1 MEQQSERSIL
11 IVEDEPSISGF
22 IRRGLIFEGY
32 SVEAIDDGRAGLER
46 LRDQRPDLL
55 ILDLMLPGIDG
66 LEICRRVRAAEA
78 ADGSTPLPILMLTAR
93 DAVNDRVTGLEAGAD
108 DYLVKPFA
116 FEELLARVRAL
127 LRRSAQTH
135 PTANVQILSFDDLAI
150 DQSAR
155 TVRRND
161 RDIDLSV
168 REYDLLTLFL
178 HHPNQVLPRDHESRV
193 GRRRL
198 FRRFERVKSRS
209 GNCGGS
215 LNRGSESQA
224 VQTIHQ
230 DRLRFFGRLDRSW
243 PACARSI
250 RFRLTAWYATVT
262 HAGAADAHRDRQR
275 GARSAPLQ
283 QFDDDLTNTAAAISA
298 PPRSAHSEM
307 ARPSASIFPRSIR
320 SRSRYFIQISL
331 PDGSTEYR
339 SDALGT

>member
-1 MEQQSERSIL
+1 MQIAPRLDGRNQRVEQQSERSIL

-135 PTANVQILSFDDLAI
+135 PTANAQILSFDDLAI

-178 HHPNQVLPRDHESRV
+178 HHPNQVLPRATIMSRVWGDDFFGDSNVLEVTIGNLRRQLESGGESRLIQTV
-193 GRRRL
+193 
-198 FRRFERVKSRS
+198 
-209 GNCGGS
+209 
-215 LNRGSESQA
+215 RGTGYVLRQA
-224 VQTIHQ
+224 
-230 DRLRFFGRLDRSW
+230 
-243 PACARSI
+243 
-250 RFRLTAWYATVT
+250 
-262 HAGAADAHRDRQR
+262 
-275 GARSAPLQ
+275 
-283 QFDDDLTNTAAAISA
+283 
-298 PPRSAHSEM
+298 
-307 ARPSASIFPRSIR
+307 
-320 SRSRYFIQISL
+320 
-331 PDGSTEYR
+331 
-339 SDALGT
+339 